1 MKVNIGVSARHVHLS
16 RNDLDILFGKD
27 YELTEKAP
35 LSQPGQFAC
44 NEQVTIEGEK
54 GSIERVRILGPL
66 RSKTQVE
73 ISKTDSFKLG
83 VKPPVRNSGDLDG
96 ASSITIIKV

>member
-35 LSQPGQFAC
+35 L
-44 NEQVTIEGEK
+44 
-54 GSIERVRILGPL
+54 
-66 RSKTQVE
+66 
-73 ISKTDSFKLG
+73 
-83 VKPPVRNSGDLDG
+83 
-96 ASSITIIKV
+96 